1 MLRIVTE
8 STRSP
13 RLSMARIAN
22 TALPAPVPT
31 VRRSIT
37 PIQRPQV
44 RCRSGLRECMH
55 MTEEN
60 QTIDPMT
67 ALANRQADLEKQIAA
82 LTDMLNKS
90 VEQNTKLMETNARIL
105 QAQQVPDAKEKAK
118 ADQHEEDA
126 KIQELALA
134 SLKRTFNIKE

>member
-1 MLRIVTE
+1 
-8 STRSP
+8 
-13 RLSMARIAN
+13 
-22 TALPAPVPT
+22 
-31 VRRSIT
+31 
-37 PIQRPQV
+37 
-44 RCRSGLRECMH
+44 
-55 MTEEN
+55 MTEENN

-82 LTDMLNKS
+82 LTDALNKS

-105 QAQQVPDAKEKAK
+105 QAQQVPDAKEQAK
-118 ADQHEEDA
+118 ADKHEEDA

>member
-1 MLRIVTE
+1 
-8 STRSP
+8 
-13 RLSMARIAN
+13 
-22 TALPAPVPT
+22 
-31 VRRSIT
+31 
-37 PIQRPQV
+37 
-44 RCRSGLRECMH
+44 

-82 LTDMLNKS
+82 LTDALNKS
-90 VEQNTKLMETNARIL
+90 VEQNTKLMESNARIL

>member
-1 MLRIVTE
+1 
-8 STRSP
+8 
-13 RLSMARIAN
+13 
-22 TALPAPVPT
+22 
-31 VRRSIT
+31 
-37 PIQRPQV
+37 
-44 RCRSGLRECMH
+44 

-82 LTDMLNKS
+82 LTDALNKS

-105 QAQQVPDAKEKAK
+105 QAQQVPDTKEQAK

>member
-1 MLRIVTE
+1 
-8 STRSP
+8 
-13 RLSMARIAN
+13 
-22 TALPAPVPT
+22 
-31 VRRSIT
+31 
-37 PIQRPQV
+37 
-44 RCRSGLRECMH
+44 

-82 LTDMLNKS
+82 LTDALNKS

-105 QAQQVPDAKEKAK
+105 QAQQVPDVKEQAK